1 MTFKSAF
8 WRFFNYMLFRMNGVY
23 IGKNPDIKYKIY
35 LRKARN
41 GKLTIGD
48 NFTLYS
54 DGNLNPLGRNLRSSI
69 CISENAEVSIGH
81 NVGIFASSIRARKSI
96 TIGNN
101 VTIGADCIL
110 LDSDGHSLDYRKRG
124 TKEDIPVSLPI
135 VIEENV
141 LIGARTTILKGVTIG
156 ARTIIGSG
164 SIVTKSIPVDCIAAG
179 NPCKVI
185 RHIDNWDI
193 FSQR

>member
-1 MTFKSAF
+1 M
-8 WRFFNYMLFRMNGVY
+8 
-23 IGKNPDIKYKIY
+23 
-35 LRKARN
+35 
-41 GKLTIGD
+41 
-48 NFTLYS
+48 YS

-81 NVGIFASSIRARKSI
+81 NVGISASSIRARKSI